1 MEGIDAAVLLNAVA
15 NYGPIVIFGII
26 FVMALR
32 RTLNQMIDMNSKI
45 FQYFMESNS
54 KANENMQNSLITIT
68 QSVQKNTDT
77 VLQAKHDILK
87 GELEV
92 LREIE
97 RVKID
102 NAIMNEALSERDRL
116 RKEINDLIEDRD
128 LRKKENEESNKDQ
141 NKSAENKDPESE

>member
-1 MEGIDAAVLLNAVA
+1 MEGIDAAILLNAVA
-15 NYGPIVIFGII
+15 NYGPIVIFGVI
-26 FVMALR
+26 FVMTLR
-32 RTLNQMIDMNSKI
+32 KTLNQMIDMNAKI
-45 FQYFMESNS
+45 SQYFMESNS
-54 KANENMQNSLITIT
+54 KANENMQNSLITIS

-102 NAIMNEALSERDRL
+102 KAILDEALSERSIL
-116 RKEINDLIEDRD
+116 RKEINDLLDDRE
-128 LRKKENEESNKDQ
+128 LRREKNNPDKDIQNEN
-141 NKSAENKDPESE
+141 PESD